1 MPPLRQPVGEDAR
14 QALALLIQRW
24 HAFSDLRALAE
35 ITLDRGRQRQ
45 RLRGVLLA
53 KAPDSIRF
61 EALSPLGPPLL
72 LATVHDGHLTVY
84 NAVNNEATVGP
95 ATAETAARVLSLPI
109 DPDDLV
115 AVLAGRT
122 VPPKDLRVAEIVAPD
137 ADGPS
142 LTLIGRLHRQRV
154 WMDFATGVVRQLE
167 IEGGRAAARIVFQ
180 RDGRGV
186 LTGFDLDAGQGY
198 VKATVRYENLVV
210 DGGVDVTRFV
220 IAIPKDAKT
229 RSLR

>member
-1 MPPLRQPVGEDAR
+1 MEEAAR
-14 QALALLIQRW
+14 AALALLIERW
-24 HAFSDLRALAE
+24 HRLSDLRALAD
-35 ITLDRGRQRQ
+35 ITIERGGQRQ

-53 KAPDSIRF
+53 KAPDAIRF
-61 EALSPLGPPLL
+61 EALSPFGPPLL
-72 LATVHDGHLTVY
+72 LMTIHDGQLTIY
-84 NAVNNEATVGP
+84 DAVKNEATLGP
-95 ATAETAARVLSLPI
+95 ATAETAARVLSLPV

-142 LTLIGRLHRQRV
+142 LILIGRLHRQRV

-167 IEGGRAAARIVFQ
+167 IVGGRAAARIVFH
-180 RDGRGV
+180 RDGGGL
-186 LTGFDLDAGQGY
+186 LTGFDLDAAQGY
-198 VKATVRYENLVV
+198 VKATVQYENLVM
-210 DGGVDVTRFV
+210 DGGVDAQRFV

-229 RSLR
+229 EPIR